1 MKQLLLLLFLSAF
14 GLAFS
19 QGIISKEMTTMEL
32 ILREQFLKQDVG
44 MVARFVAGLQSG
56 KASYYADKFQ
66 GLKTASGERYDTA
79 AMTCAHLNY
88 PFGTLLKVT
97 NPTNQKSVIV
107 KVNDRGPFVA
117 TRIVDVAKRPAREL
131 GMLRAGV
138 IEVTIEPFS
147 GTTPPS
153 PPATPENPSTP
164 TPPAPQVMGRGF
176 FSVAENKYEAQGFGV
191 QTGSYMDSKTLFFHI
206 DRLKQK
212 DISPLMVHSGLNASE
227 QPTFRLIV
235 GPFGSKKEAADR
247 LKSLQKQGID
257 GIVVDMKSLK

>member
-1 MKQLLLLLFLSAF
+1 M
-14 GLAFS
+14 
-19 QGIISKEMTTMEL
+19 
-32 ILREQFLKQDVG
+32 REQVLKQDVD
-44 MVARFVAGLQSG
+44 MVARFVAGVQSG

-66 GLKTASGERYDTA
+66 GLKTANGERYDTA

-97 NPTNQKSVIV
+97 NPANQKSVIV
-107 KVNDRGPFVA
+107 KVNDRGPFVPS
-117 TRIVDVAKRPAREL
+117 RIVDVAKRPAREL

-138 IEVTIEPFS
+138 IEVVVEPYS
-147 GTTPPS
+147 GTTPPT
-153 PPATPENPSTP
+153 PPLTPENPATP
-164 TPPAPQVMGRGF
+164 PAPPAPQVMGRGF

-235 GPFGSKKEAADR
+235 GPYGSKKEAADR
-247 LKSLQKQGID
+247 LKSLKQQGID
-257 GIVVDMKSLK
+257 GIVVDMKGLK